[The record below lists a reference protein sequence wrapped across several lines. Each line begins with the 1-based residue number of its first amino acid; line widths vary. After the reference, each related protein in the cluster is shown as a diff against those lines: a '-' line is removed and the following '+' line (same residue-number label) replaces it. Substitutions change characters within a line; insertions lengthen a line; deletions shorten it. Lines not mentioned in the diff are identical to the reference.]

1 MTSQLS
7 LGRIVAIVGLSTGAV
22 MAACSGG
29 PDGSRMS
36 RQIPT
41 AATPAAVVDP
51 TAGRMTTMVTA
62 SFPSPQDAL
71 AFRQVL
77 EAKFQA
83 LGKPLLSTYVNA
95 EGVTVWTL
103 EYLRYRASG
112 CSHPE
117 SIDKVF
123 AQIDRRGVPAPCGPD
138 SGELPPLSESL
149 AFRQALEVKYRD
161 DLRAPL
167 SQTYVDQPNEV
178 LYTQEFVRYSQ
189 SGCSSA
195 TAYERVFTQIDGRG
209 TAPDCRPT
217 PPTSSCSYGLSPAS
231 QSAAAA
237 GGGFTASLAADP
249 SECSWQLSTDV
260 PWITGAAASG
270 AGPRTV
276 NYTVAANTS
285 SQPRTGRITLAGTDG
300 TQRSLQVD
308 QAGTTTPPTAAC
320 TYALSPSTVN
330 AIPDGGTYDVQVATQ
345 TGCAWTATSSVPWA
359 TIVSGSSGTGS
370 GTIRFAFPRNAGDER
385 LGTAE
390 LAYSGGNQTFFVSQA
405 AALIRAIIIA
415 PLECQI
421 GGGAPPP
428 CTFDGST
435 SKGPIVSYA
444 WFFEDGTSLSGA
456 VVNKTWLFSFLPYP
470 ALSRDT
476 TVTLSVAGANFGA
489 PGNLSTAMV
498 TLRVFF

>member
-1 MTSQLS
+1 MTSHVT
-7 LGRIVAIVGLSTGAV
+7 LGRIVAMMGLVA

-29 PDGSRMS
+29 PDGARAS

-41 AATPAAVVDP
+41 AATPAANAFVDP
-51 TAGRMTTMVTA
+51 TAGRMTTMATA
-62 SFPSPQDAL
+62 SFPSPEDAL

-112 CSHPE
+112 CSQSE
-117 SIDKVF
+117 AIDKVF
-123 AQIDRRGVPAPCGPD
+123 AQIDRRGVPAACGPD
-138 SGELPPLSESL
+138 SGALPPLSESL

-167 SQTYVDQPNEV
+167 SQTYVDPPNEV

-189 SGCSSA
+189 SGCSGA
-195 TAYERVFTQIDGRG
+195 TSYERVFTQIDGRG

-237 GGGFTASLAADP
+237 GGGFTASLAAEP

-276 NYTVAANTS
+276 NYTVAANS
-285 SQPRTGRITLAGTDG
+285 GAARTGRITLTGSDG
-300 TQRSLQVD
+300 TQASVQVN
-308 QAGTTTPPTAAC
+308 QAGTTTTPPPLTC
-320 TYALSPSTVN
+320 TYTLSPSTVN
-330 AIPDGGTYDVQVATQ
+330 AIPEGGTYDVQVATQ
-345 TGCAWTATSSVPWA
+345 TGCAWSAASSVTWA
-359 TIVSGSSGTGS
+359 TIVSGSSGVGS
-370 GTIRFAFPRNAGDER
+370 GTIQFVFPRNLGDER
-385 LGTAE
+385 LGTAQ
-390 LAYSGGNQTFFVSQA
+390 LSFSGGSQTFFVSQA

-415 PLECQI
+415 PIECQI

-428 CTFDGST
+428 CIFDGST
-435 SKGPIVSYA
+435 SKGQISLYT
-444 WFFEDGTSLSGA
+444 WDFGDGNTGTGA
-456 VVNKTWLFSFLPYP
+456 VVNHTYAFGFLPYP
-470 ALSRDT
+470 SLSRDA
-476 TVTLSVAGANFGA
+476 TVTLTVSG
-489 PGNLSTAMV
+489 PGGTSTATAIV
-498 TLRVFF
+498 RVFF